1 MGFHVKK
8 SGSVGNIGGNSREK
22 SGIQK
27 VLNSPQDPSRNDRPG
42 IYPPGAPRKRSHS
55 WRCSGPLDF
64 ACAYHPEGT
73 TVIMKGHTPVWGP
86 KRAMYPALQHL
97 PHRSKQPQNGFA
109 YCQYHEQGLCQIA
122 LESRK
127 NSALNGQG
135 LTRCIFCL
143 TKWQLHLT
151 KWQLTN
157 PHSIKC
163 IFVSSIDISVLFFS
177 YES

>member
-1 MGFHVKK
+1 MKFPADSRAGKRREPLGFHVKK
-8 SGSVGNIGGNSREK
+8 SGSVGNIGRNSREK

-64 ACAYHPEGT
+64 ACEEHPEGST
-73 TVIMKGHTPVWGP
+73 LIMKGHTPVWGP

-127 NSALNGQG
+127 NSALSGQG
-135 LTRCIFCL
+135 FDA
-143 TKWQLHLT
+143 
-151 KWQLTN
+151 
-157 PHSIKC
+157 
-163 IFVSSIDISVLFFS
+163 VDSV
-177 YES
+177 

>member
-55 WRCSGPLDF
+55 WCCSGPLDF
-64 ACAYHPEGT
+64 ACAYHPEGS

-122 LESRK
+122 LESRN
-127 NSALNGQG
+127 NSALNRG
-135 LTRCIFCL
+135 LNRLFNEVATSL
-143 TKWQLHLT
+143 NEVA
-151 KWQLTN
+151 TN
-157 PHSIKC
+157 KPSRYQVYLC
-163 IFVSSIDISVLFFS
+163 EFNRYFSFVFFI
-177 YES
+177 